1 MSSKT
6 TPPPP
11 ATTEHIKEE
20 EGRGVQRSGSA
31 KGGTLP
37 SQNTIDVSG
46 LQLEEGDTTTTV
58 AIGQDTYTIGKKTK
72 VVLCEEAGR
81 KVVFFRLVRDDF
93 FFGLVPFWLKQIL
106 AKGTN

>member
-11 ATTEHIKEE
+11 ATTEHTKEE

-72 VVLCEEAGR
+72 VVFCEEAGR

-93 FFGLVPFWLKQIL
+93 FFWSCSFLVK
-106 AKGTN
+106 TNIG

>member
-72 VVLCEEAGR
+72 VVFCEEAGR
-81 KVVFFRLVRDDF
+81 KVVFLDWYATTFFLVLF
-93 FFGLVPFWLKQIL
+93 LSG
-106 AKGTN
+106 

>member
-72 VVLCEEAGR
+72 VVFCEEAGR
-81 KVVFFRLVRDDF
+81 KVVFRLVRDDLF
-93 FFGLVPFWLKQIL
+93 LVLFLS
-106 AKGTN
+106 G